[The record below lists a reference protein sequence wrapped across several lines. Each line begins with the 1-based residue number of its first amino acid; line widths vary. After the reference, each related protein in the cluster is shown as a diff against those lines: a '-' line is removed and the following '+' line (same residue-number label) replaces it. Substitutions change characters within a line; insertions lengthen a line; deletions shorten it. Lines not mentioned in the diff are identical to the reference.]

1 MEAYNFDKFIL
12 RKRKEIYN
20 VYLQRQVE
28 REYEQRVRKDNA
40 ALYPSLSARHVQAG
54 ESSEAILSRLCKS
67 TLDKAR
73 NGEIESVC
81 IGDCAVVH

>member
-12 RKRKEIYN
+12 KKRKEIYN

-28 REYEQRVRKDNA
+28 REYEQQVKKDNA

-54 ESSEAILSRLCKS
+54 ESSEPFSRGCTS
-67 TLDKAR
+67 QR
-73 NGEIESVC
+73 WIRRESAEPSQSAPETV
-81 IGDCAVVH
+81 